1 MVTEMSTAQAHSS
14 SHSDSAEPIMQ
25 IDNIVKEFS
34 GVRVLHK
41 ITMDIFAGEVLGILG
56 ENGAGKSTLLKILSG
71 IYQKTSGS
79 IRFIGQDVEIT
90 SPANAKALGI
100 SMIPQEFNLINSL
113 NVFEN
118 VFLGNE
124 QKKGLLLNKAK
135 MREQTLELLAQLQ
148 TQLDPD
154 ALISSL
160 SVAQKQMVE
169 IAKALVNDVKIL
181 IMDEPTTV
189 LTDHEVGI
197 FFALVERLKAR
208 GVTLIFI
215 SHKLKE
221 VKLLCDRLIILRDGY
236 LISVD
241 DIDDIDEQ
249 DMARKMVGRELN
261 QIYPEKVSA
270 GQESVLKVE
279 NLNIA
284 KLLHN
289 INFELK
295 KGEILGF
302 AGLIGAGRTETAE
315 AIMGLRHSDSG
326 TTYINGKQVD
336 IKTVKDAVA
345 CKMAY
350 LSEDR
355 QGKGL
360 VMNFDIIKN
369 ISLISLA
376 KYVKGFISKPA
387 ERKQA
392 QHYVQMFDIKAAS
405 IKSELINLS
414 GGNQQKVY
422 LAKWMDT
429 EPEILILD
437 EPTRG
442 IDVNTKKEI
451 YHFIQALTQQGVSV
465 IVISS
470 ELEELIGLA
479 NRVLVMR
486 EGQIVGELAG
496 DDINDQEIMYY
507 AAGLKQDSAS

>member
-1 MVTEMSTAQAHSS
+1 MTKSKLANQSF
-14 SHSDSAEPIMQ
+14 EPIMQ

-41 ITMDIFAGEVLGILG
+41 VTIDIFPGEVLGVLG

-79 IRFIGQDVEIT
+79 IRFAGQDVSIDN
-90 SPANAKALGI
+90 PASAKALGI
-100 SMIPQEFNLINSL
+100 SMIPQEFNLINTL

-118 VFLGNE
+118 IFLGNE
-124 QKKGLLLNKAK
+124 RSNGLFLDKKAMRAKTLGLLAELKTELN
-135 MREQTLELLAQLQ
+135 
-148 TQLDPD
+148 PD
-154 ALISSL
+154 ALISTL

-169 IAKALVNDVKIL
+169 IAKALVSDVKVL

-189 LTDHEVGI
+189 LTNHEVEI

-208 GVTLIFI
+208 GVTLVFI

-221 VKLLCDRLIILRDGY
+221 VKYICDRLVILRDGY
-236 LISVD
+236 LVSIDEVD
-241 DIDDIDEQ
+241 DIDEA

-261 QIYPEKVSA
+261 QIYPKKVFGSD
-270 GQESVLKVE
+270 ETVLKVS
-279 NLNIA
+279 NLNI
-284 KLLHN
+284 KGLLKN

-315 AIMGLRHSDSG
+315 AVMGLRKKDSG
-326 TTYINGKQVD
+326 EVQVNGKAVT
-336 IKTVKDAVA
+336 IGSVADAVA
-345 CKMAY
+345 CNMAY

-376 KYVKGFISKPA
+376 KYVKGLIRARA
-387 ERKQA
+387 EKKQA
-392 QHYVQMFDIKAAS
+392 QHYVKLFDIKAAS
-405 IKSELINLS
+405 INSELMNLS

-451 YHFIQALTQQGVSV
+451 YHFINQLTHKGMSV

-479 NRVLVMR
+479 SRVLVMR
-486 EGQIVGELAG
+486 EGEIVGELEG
-496 DDINDQEIMYY
+496 DDINDREIMYY
-507 AAGLKQDSAS
+507 AAGLK

>member
-1 MVTEMSTAQAHSS
+1 MTKLMPEMQSPA
-14 SHSDSAEPIMQ
+14 PIMQ

-41 ITMDIFAGEVLGILG
+41 VTIDIFPGEVLGVLG
-56 ENGAGKSTLLKILSG
+56 ENGAGKSTLLKILCG

-79 IRFIGQDVEIT
+79 LYFCGNQVEI
-90 SPANAKALGI
+90 SGPASAKALGI
-100 SMIPQEFNLINSL
+100 SMIPQEFNLINTL

-118 VFLGNE
+118 IFLGNE
-124 QKKGLLLNKAK
+124 RSQGGLLDKK
-135 MREQTLELLAQLQ
+135 SMREKTRVLLDDLQ
-148 TQLDPD
+148 TDLDPD

-169 IAKALVNDVKIL
+169 IAKALVSDVRVL

-189 LTDHEVGI
+189 LTDHEVKI
-197 FFALVERLKAR
+197 LFALVDRLKAR
-208 GVTLIFI
+208 GVTLVFI

-221 VKLLCDRLIILRDGY
+221 VKQLCDRLVILRDGH
-236 LISVD
+236 LIS
-241 DIDDIDEQ
+241 IDEVNDIEEA

-261 QIYPEKVSA
+261 QIYPAKVY
-270 GQESVLKVE
+270 GTDETVLKVTD
-279 NLNIA
+279 LNI
-284 KLLHN
+284 KGRLHN

-315 AIMGLRHSDSG
+315 AIMGLRQADSCQLEVNG
-326 TTYINGKQVD
+326 TAVKINSVA
-336 IKTVKDAVA
+336 DALK
-345 CKMAY
+345 CQMAY

-360 VMNFDIIKN
+360 VMNFDIVKN

-376 KYVKGFISKPA
+376 KYVKTLISGKR
-387 ERKQA
+387 EKKQA
-392 QHYVQMFDIKAAS
+392 QHYVELFDIKAAS
-405 IKSELINLS
+405 LNSELANLS

-422 LAKWMDT
+422 LSKWMDT
-429 EPEILILD
+429 DPKILILD

-451 YHFIQALTQQGVSV
+451 YHFINEMTRKGMSV

-470 ELEELIGLA
+470 ELEELIGLTS
-479 NRVLVMR
+479 RVIVMR
-486 EGQIVGELAG
+486 EGSIVGELS
-496 DDINDQEIMYY
+496 DEDINDQEIMYY
-507 AAGLKQDSAS
+507 AAGLKDHRQPSAQAS

>member
-1 MVTEMSTAQAHSS
+1 MTKLMPEVNSPA
-14 SHSDSAEPIMQ
+14 PIMQ

-41 ITMDIFAGEVLGILG
+41 VTIDIFPGEVLGVLG
-56 ENGAGKSTLLKILSG
+56 ENGAGKSTLLKILCG
-71 IYQKTSGS
+71 IYEKTSGS
-79 IRFIGQDVEIT
+79 LHFMGNQVEING
-90 SPANAKALGI
+90 PASAKALGI
-100 SMIPQEFNLINSL
+100 SMIPQEFNLINTL

-118 VFLGNE
+118 IFLGNE
-124 QKKGLLLNKAK
+124 RSQSGLLDKK
-135 MREQTLELLAQLQ
+135 SMREKTRELLADLQ
-148 TQLDPD
+148 TDLDPN
-154 ALISSL
+154 ALISTL

-169 IAKALVNDVKIL
+169 IAKALVSDVRVL

-189 LTDHEVGI
+189 LTDHEVKI
-197 FFALVERLKAR
+197 LFALVERLKAR
-208 GVTLIFI
+208 GVTLVFI

-221 VKLLCDRLIILRDGY
+221 VKQLCDRLVILRDGH
-236 LISVD
+236 LIS
-241 DIDDIDEQ
+241 IDDVSDIEET

-261 QIYPEKVSA
+261 QIYPPKVYGSD
-270 GQESVLKVE
+270 ESVLKVKD
-279 NLNIA
+279 LNI
-284 KLLHN
+284 KGLLHN

-315 AIMGLRHSDSG
+315 AIMGLRKSERCEIEVNG
-326 TTYINGKQVD
+326 ATVAINCVA
-336 IKTVKDAVA
+336 DALK

-360 VMNFDIIKN
+360 VMNFDIVKN

-376 KYVKGFISKPA
+376 KYVRTLISGKR
-387 ERKQA
+387 EKKQA
-392 QHYVQMFDIKAAS
+392 QHYVELFDIKAAS
-405 IKSELINLS
+405 INSELVNLS

-422 LAKWMDT
+422 LSKWMDT

-451 YHFIQALTQQGVSV
+451 YHFINEMTRKGMSV

-479 NRVLVMR
+479 SRVIVMR
-486 EGQIVGELAG
+486 EGAIVGELRG

-507 AAGLKQDSAS
+507 AAGLKDHREAGHQG